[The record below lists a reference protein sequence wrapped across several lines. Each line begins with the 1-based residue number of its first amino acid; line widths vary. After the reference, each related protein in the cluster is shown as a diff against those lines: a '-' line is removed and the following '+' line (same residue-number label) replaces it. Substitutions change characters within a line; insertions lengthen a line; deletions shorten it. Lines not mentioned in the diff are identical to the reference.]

1 VCSDFNGEEIE
12 ENKHSKFK
20 SRRKEQIRE
29 KEEKKETGTVKNEV
43 LEEN

>member
-1 VCSDFNGEEIE
+1 MCSDFNGEEIE

-20 SRRKEQIRE
+20 SKRKEQIRE
-29 KEEKKETGTVKNEV
+29 KEEKKETDTVRNEV